1 MRIKYKIPLFSV
13 AFLFVLNFTLVS
25 IAAFQMQSALLE
37 EAKNKLDLSRVAKA
51 FEVRDYFHAIDNN
64 LLITASNPNTVAAL
78 TDLKDAWLDLGENPT
93 QSLQDAY
100 ITNSQ
105 FPTGQ
110 KHKLNSAEDGTYYS
124 SVHSVFHP
132 WFRSLQQ
139 VDEYYDVFLF
149 DLEGNL
155 VYSVF
160 KETDFATNFLTG
172 PYKNSGLAKTYRAA
186 LEADQTDFV
195 AFNDFEPYAPSHNAP
210 ASFIARMVYDVEG
223 GRVGVLAY
231 QMPIGRL
238 DAFMAESTGL
248 GETGETYLVG
258 QDKFMRTNNRL
269 STTPT
274 VLTTRVDT
282 EASRRALG
290 GETESSIIEN
300 HLGKRVVTSFQPIE
314 FQNVRWG
321 LVAEIDEEEV
331 SAPIKSQLWT
341 LLFWSLGVI
350 TILSGAG
357 YYVGVRLATPISRIS
372 DVASA
377 LAGGDLQTKIPYQE
391 KKDEVGDLSSSI
403 TQFRNSVIEANE
415 LREKA
420 QEAEQERLEAEN
432 RAAEE
437 HAAQKAIREDLRKER
452 ERQTIEAQKQERH
465 RLAEQFEASVANIV
479 EDVMGKAELLKQS
492 AQRVKQT
499 AQNTAQKSTE
509 SYQSSQEAGQSV
521 QTVAAGTDQ
530 MRSSINDISTR
541 VQEASD
547 NTRSANT
554 AAADAVQQ
562 VDFLDGVAQR
572 VGDVVKLINDIA
584 EQTNLLALN
593 ATIEAARAGEAGK
606 GFAVVASEVK
616 SLANQTGN
624 ATQEIENQITEMQT
638 ATGTAIN
645 SVRGVTEQIS
655 QIDKIAN
662 DISTAVQQQAAAT
675 DDIGQAA
682 GVASDITKR
691 VGVSIDSVGSAATE
705 NAQTMGSVDEAASE
719 LLQLATCLDDQVKN
733 FVKEMRS

>member
-1 MRIKYKIPLFSV
+1 MRIKYKIPIFSV
-13 AFLFVLNFTLVS
+13 AFLFVLNFTLVA

-51 FEVRDYFHAIDNN
+51 FEIRDYFHAIDNN
-64 LLITASNPNTVAAL
+64 LLITASSPNTVAAL
-78 TDLKDAWLDLGENPT
+78 TDLKDAWLDLEDAPT
-93 QSLQDAY
+93 QTLQNAY
-100 ITNSQ
+100 ITDNA
-105 FPTGQ
+105 FPVGE

-149 DLEGNL
+149 DLQGNL
-155 VYSVF
+155 IYSVV
-160 KETDFATNFLTG
+160 KEADFATNFLTG
-172 PYKNSGLAKTYRAA
+172 PYKDSGLAKAYRAA
-186 LEADQTDFV
+186 LEATDPNYV
-195 AFNDFEPYAPSHNAP
+195 AFQDFEPYAPSNDTP

-231 QMPIGRL
+231 QIPIDKL

-258 QDKFMRTNNRL
+258 PDKFMRTNSRL

-274 VLTTRVDT
+274 MLTTHIDT
-282 EASRRALG
+282 DSSERALR
-290 GETESSIIEN
+290 GETGADILEN
-300 HLGKRVVTSFQPIE
+300 HQGMSVVSSFQPIG
-314 FQNVRWG
+314 FKSVQWG
-321 LVAEIDEEEV
+321 LIAEIDQEEV

-341 LLFWSLGVI
+341 LLFSSLGVI
-350 TILSGAG
+350 TLLSGAG

-377 LAGGDLQTKIPYQE
+377 LANGKLQTKIPYRG
-391 KKDEVGDLSSSI
+391 KKDEVGDLASSI
-403 TQFRNSVIEANE
+403 SQFRDSVIEANE

-420 QEAEQERLEAEN
+420 EQAEKERQEAEN

-479 EDVMGKAELLKQS
+479 ADVMGKAELLKQS
-492 AQRVKQT
+492 AHRVEQR
-499 AQNTAQKSTE
+499 AQNTAQKSAD
-509 SYQSSQEAGQSV
+509 SFQSSQEAGESV
-521 QTVAAGTDQ
+521 QTVASGTDE
-530 MRSSINDISTR
+530 MRSSINAISTR

-547 NTRSANT
+547 NTRSAN
-554 AAADAVQQ
+554 AAASDAVQQ

-593 ATIEAARAGEAGK
+593 ATIEAARAGDAGK

-616 SLANQTGN
+616 SLANQTGK

-638 ATGTAIN
+638 ATGTAIS
-645 SVRGVTEQIS
+645 SVRGVTEQIA

-662 DISTAVQQQAAAT
+662 DISAAVQQQAAAT
-675 DDIGQAA
+675 DEIGQAA
-682 GVASDITKR
+682 AVASDITGR
-691 VGVSIDSVGSAATE
+691 VGSSIDSVGSAAKE
-705 NAQTMGSVDEAASE
+705 NAQTMGSVDAAASE

-733 FVKEMRS
+733 FVNEMRS